1 MVPLTGSHMLC
12 VSSDTSCPKCHL
24 GTLCSPS
31 VDESWSLPSVRTFP
45 GYLPVLDTTLL
56 FLGFWFAS
64 PDGLLAT
71 LAVLEQ
77 CPRTRGEW
85 YCRLSRTVD
94 TQAGRG
100 TPLRGRRQC
109 HQSLWSSEE
118 SWLSSLSALRA
129 PSGLPVHP
137 LIIGRK
143 STLQR
148 QSPV

>member
-12 VSSDTSCPKCHL
+12 VSSDTSCL
-24 GTLCSPS
+24 NVSPWHILLS
-31 VDESWSLPSVRTFP
+31 SCGRVLIVAFCGTFP
-45 GYLPVLDTTLL
+45 GSLPVLDTTLL

-64 PDGLLAT
+64 PDGLLVT
-71 LAVLEQ
+71 LAVLDW

-100 TPLRGRRQC
+100 TPLRGRRQR
-109 HQSLWSSEE
+109 HQSLWTSEE

-137 LIIGRK
+137 LIIWRK